1 MASSVNFG
9 TQQYSGFEPAMMPG
23 CVMWLDGADSA
34 TLTMSGNTI
43 TQWRDKSANASVG
56 TSVGSPTQTTINGRS
71 AVAFNGSQYFDFGDV
86 ANLGLEQYNAF
97 VVAKFNSSNSVGTFF
112 AKSAG
117 PPGGTGLSAN
127 KYATYRS
134 SNTNQQPGMASLIQ
148 TSVGMGNGE
157 SVTTDSYGGRAD
169 LRLFSFSW
177 DRASNRVFVNGLQRG
192 DRSYVDS
199 NVSVT
204 STYKFLVGAYNSSSG
219 TTPPLAGYYLY
230 GVICEIILI
239 FAGITPA
246 DKQQVERYLVDKWQ
260 VGIPLSFPLG
270 HAFRHAR
277 PLMRPFQPIDDVD
290 GPLLWFDAADPTTIT
305 GSPVTQWMDKSGRGS
320 NATTGLGSVV
330 AGTPI
335 NSLNTL
341 RFGLNMTLNISNTII
356 GGSYTSAFYVFR
368 GVTSNANANGGT
380 GYFIFSR
387 TADNFL
393 VYSGANRQFFSYQ
406 NPAASRSYVAVM
418 GQNSERNWGNLSPT
432 TAFVNRVNV
441 ISTAG
446 DTYASS
452 NGLSLPQVAAGNA
465 LNAASGASTFQIS
478 TSRNLGDVYTYDL
491 GELIVF
497 AGTASSALARRIE
510 GYLAWKWGVQ
520 GSLPTTHPYS
530 RVLPTSPQFNP
541 TILFS
546 TFPVSG
552 ALCYLWFDAADTTTI
567 TGTTQVTAWRNKG
580 FQSTGDGFTG
590 INATNRVGSCT
601 SGSNV
606 NGLNYIRCPAGADLQ
621 FTTLPGGTGRRTWFL
636 VARLVTPL
644 TSGTSAG
651 LVNAF
656 TGGGQDVIKIDYVD
670 ATTNN
675 INLGAGT
682 AVKLAANV
690 PAATLASPFIVSFV
704 HTAGSNNNILTI
716 NGAVQTRTTSVNAS
730 GYVGTNSTFLLGTA
744 AYNTTVDLMEVIFY
758 TATPTTAP
766 SVNERQRVEGYLA
779 WKWGLRANLPSTHPY
794 AKFTP

>member
-9 TQQYSGFEPAMMPG
+9 TQQYSGFEPRMLPG
-23 CVMWLDGADSA
+23 CVMWLDGADST

-43 TQWRDKSANASVG
+43 TQWRDKSPNAFVG
-56 TSVGSPTQTTINGRS
+56 TSVGSPTQTTFNGRS
-71 AVAFNGSQYFDFGDV
+71 AVAFNGSQYFDFGNV
-86 ANLGLEQYNAF
+86 ANLGIESFNSF
-97 VVAKFNSSNSVGTFF
+97 VVGKFNSSNSVGTFF

-117 PPGGTGLSAN
+117 TPSTSGGAGRYAMFRLSNSIYQILQTTVAAGLSG
-127 KYATYRS
+127 TV
-134 SNTNQQPGMASLIQ
+134 NTDN
-148 TSVGMGNGE
+148 T
-157 SVTTDSYGGRAD
+157 GGRANV
-169 LRLFSFSW
+169 RVFSRSW
-177 DRASNRVFVNGLQRG
+177 NRATNTAGTFVNGVVQG
-192 DRSYVDS
+192 AGNTTANTTD
-199 NVSVT
+199 VS
-204 STYKFLVGAYNSSSG
+204 STHKFLVGAHNNSSG
-219 TTPPLAGYYLY
+219 TTPPLAGYFLS
-230 GVICEIILI
+230 GVICELILI
-239 FAGITPA
+239 FAAITPA
-246 DKQQVERYLVDKWQ
+246 ERGFVERYLVDKWQ
-260 VGIPLSFPLG
+260 IGSLPAFFTVG
-270 HAFRHAR
+270 HAFKHDR
-277 PLMRPFQPIDDVD
+277 PLMRPFQPIDVLD

-305 GSPVTQWMDKSGRGS
+305 GSPVTQWRDKSGRGS
-320 NATTGLGSVV
+320 NAITGLGSVV
-330 AGTPI
+330 AGAPI

-341 RFGLNMTLNISNTII
+341 RFGLNMTLNISNVIVAN
-356 GGSYTSAFYVFR
+356 SQTSVFYVFR

-387 TADNFL
+387 TADNFT
-393 VYSGANRQFFSYQ
+393 VYNSTNQQFFSYQ

-418 GQNSERNWGNLSPT
+418 GHTSERNWGNLSST

-441 ISTAG
+441 ISSTG

-452 NGLSLPQVAAGNA
+452 NGLSLPRVAAGNVT
-465 LNAASGASTFQIS
+465 NTRFTASTYQIS

-497 AGTASSALARRIE
+497 SGSESGAVPTGVAQQIE
-510 GYLAWKWGVQ
+510 GYLAWKWGLQ

-541 TILFS
+541 NILFNAINPPS
-546 TFPVSG
+546 S
-552 ALCYLWFDAADTTTI
+552 LCYLWFDAADTTMI
-567 TGTTQVTAWRNKG
+567 TGTTQVTAWSNKAL
-580 FQSTGDGFTG
+580 QATDVSIG

-621 FTTLPGGTGRRTWFL
+621 FTAAAGGDNRRTWFL

-682 AVKLAANV
+682 ALRLAANV

-704 HTAGSNNNILTI
+704 HTAASSGNILTI
-716 NGAVQTRTTSVNAS
+716 NGAVQTLTTSVNATGFVAAS
-730 GYVGTNSTFLLGTA
+730 STFLLGTA
-744 AYNTTVDLMEVIFY
+744 AYNTTVDLMEVIYY
-758 TATPTTAP
+758 TQTPNP
-766 SVNERQRVEGYLA
+766 VSVGQRQRVEGYLA

-794 AKFTP
+794 AKLTP

>member
-34 TLTMSGNTI
+34 TLTMSGSTI
-43 TQWRDKSANASVG
+43 TQWRDKSPNASVG
-56 TSVGSPTQTTINGRS
+56 TSVGSPTQTTFNGLS
-71 AVAFNGSQYFDFGDV
+71 AVALNGSQYFDFGNV
-86 ANLGLEQYNAF
+86 ANLKLENMNSF
-97 VVAKFNSSNSVGTFF
+97 VVAKFNSSNSTGTFF

-117 PPGGTGLSAN
+117 TPSTSGGANRYAVFRLSN
-127 KYATYRS
+127 SIYNVVQTTVG
-134 SNTNQQPGMASLIQ
+134 NGASLAA
-148 TSVGMGNGE
+148 S
-157 SVTTDSYGGRAD
+157 TDNTGARDAT
-169 LRLFSFSW
+169 RLFSWSW
-177 DRASNRVFVNGLQRG
+177 NRTSNATQTFVNGVAQG
-192 DRSYVDS
+192 SNSYTDTVTD
-199 NVSVT
+199 VS
-204 STYKFLVGAYNSSSG
+204 SAYKFLVGAHNGSSG
-219 TTPPLAGYYLY
+219 TTPPLAGYYLN
-230 GVICEIILI
+230 GVICEIILL

-246 DKQQVERYLVDKWQ
+246 DRHQVERYLVENWQ
-260 VGIPLSFPLG
+260 VGSLPAFFPVGHSFK
-270 HAFRHAR
+270 HNR
-277 PLMRPFQPIDDVD
+277 PLVRPFQPIDDVD
-290 GPLLWFDAADPTTIT
+290 GPLLWLDAADSTTIT

-330 AGTPI
+330 AGTSI

-341 RFGLNMTLNISNTII
+341 RFGLNTTLNISNFIMP
-356 GGSYTSAFYVFR
+356 SAQTSVFYVFR
-368 GVTSNANANGGT
+368 GVTSNANTSAGT

-393 VYSGANRQFFSYQ
+393 VYSSTNEQFFSYQ

-418 GQNSERNWGNLSPT
+418 GHTSERNWGNLSPT

-441 ISTAG
+441 ISTTG

-452 NGLSLPQVAAGNA
+452 NGLSLPQVGAGNVTNTVSSA
-465 LNAASGASTFQIS
+465 TTYQIS

-497 AGTASSALARRIE
+497 SGAVTSATARRIE

-541 TILFS
+541 SMLFS
-546 TFPVSG
+546 DLVLSSG
-552 ALCYLWFDAADTTTI
+552 LCYLWFDAADTTTI
-567 TGTTQVTAWRNKG
+567 TGTTQVTAWRSKG
-580 FQSTGDGFTG
+580 NRGIDTFTG
-590 INATNRVGSCT
+590 ISATNRVGSCT

-621 FTTLPGGTGRRTWFL
+621 WTTLLGTTARRTWFL

-704 HTAGSNNNILTI
+704 HTASSNSNILTI
-716 NGAVQTRTTSVNAS
+716 NGAVQTRTTSLSAS
-730 GYVGTNSTFLLGTA
+730 GYVSTSSTYLLGTA
-744 AYNTTVDLMEVIFY
+744 AYNTTVDLMELIFY

-794 AKFTP
+794 AKLTP